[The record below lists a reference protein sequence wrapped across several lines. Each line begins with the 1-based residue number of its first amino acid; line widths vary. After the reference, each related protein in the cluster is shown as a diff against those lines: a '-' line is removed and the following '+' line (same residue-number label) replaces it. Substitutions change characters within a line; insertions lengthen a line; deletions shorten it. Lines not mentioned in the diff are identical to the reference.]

1 MNSDVH
7 PAVAAIVLIMTVM
20 AIALWTWGSGVAASF
35 GGPAELTRG
44 PGGHSFVQIQNYLVE
59 HDADGAYLRTHD
71 LDALDV
77 ELFLGGYAFFSN
89 GEILLRRG
97 EDPRTFLDNFRAYKR
112 ETNSNSIVPSDPGSG
127 LSRCNLET
135 SVCEPFGESGI
146 DFKAA
151 YSVFIDWPTDE
162 VYISD
167 TTRHLLRKYS
177 SRGVEL
183 ASPVGG
189 FKFPN
194 QLSLHEGQ
202 LLVVDTNNH
211 VIRVLESKSEA
222 FADPI
227 DSKDVVPGAAKLAE
241 QTWPSHFARVDGE
254 WWVNNMQTGMDR
266 GGIYVFDNDWQY
278 LRRVELPREADPISI
293 LAVGG
298 TVWVSDWNND
308 IVRRLSTTGEPLANL
323 ESDGIESALTLS
335 RQERRKY
342 TMLSYSGVALFLA
355 ILFGLMA
362 RAFALS
368 MNKDPVRKSAADIA
382 TDTGTDT
389 APLHLEPDA
398 KVRKRMTAAIRLVT
412 VLTSLIII
420 PLIFMFGILDH
431 PELVSKLIGPIA
443 GMFAIVM
450 LIAWINKANWGT
462 AIAVDGNMLTLR
474 DHTGR
479 RSTCPI
485 RQVRYDDT
493 AIATRDAVVI
503 LGRPKARIFAEADVQ
518 EKLMPRLSDAERV
531 GAIEML
537 KIQIQLRHP
546 QGMVTVLAV
555 IGVLAYAVVK
565 LAS

>member
-7 PAVAAIVLIMTVM
+7 PAVAAIVLIATVM

-35 GGPAELTRG
+35 GGPAELKTG
-44 PGGHSFVQIQNYLVE
+44 PNGHSYVQIQNYLVE
-59 HDADGAYLRTHD
+59 HDADGAYLRAHD
-71 LDALDV
+71 LDALNV
-77 ELFLGGYAFFSN
+77 QLFLGGYAFFSN
-89 GEILLRRG
+89 GDILLRRG

-135 SVCEPFGESGI
+135 SVCEPFGESSI

-194 QLSLHEGQ
+194 QLSLHDGQ

-211 VIRVLESKSEA
+211 VIRVLESKTAA

-227 DSKDVVPGAAKLAE
+227 DSKDVVPGAAELAE
-241 QTWPSHFARVDGE
+241 QTWPSHFARVDDE

-266 GGIYVFDNDWQY
+266 GGIYVFDSDWKY
-278 LRRVELPREADPISI
+278 LRRVELPQDADPISI
-293 LAVGG
+293 LAVGD
-298 TVWVSDWNND
+298 TVWVSDWTND
-308 IVRRLSTTGEPLANL
+308 VVRRFSTRGQPLANL
-323 ESDGIESALTLS
+323 ESDGLKKVLTLS

-342 TMLSYSGVALFLA
+342 IMLSYSGIAAFLA
-355 ILFGLMA
+355 ILFGLMV

-368 MNKDPVRKSAADIA
+368 MNKDPVRKSAEDNAA
-382 TDTGTDT
+382 DTGTDT
-389 APLHLEPDA
+389 VPLHLEPDA
-398 KVRKRMTAAIRLVT
+398 KVRKRMTTAIRLVT
-412 VLTSLIII
+412 VLSLLIII

-479 RSTCPI
+479 MSTCPI
-485 RQVRYDDT
+485 RQVRYDNT

-503 LGRPKARIFAEADVQ
+503 LGRPKARIFAEADIHEQ
-518 EKLMPRLSDAERV
+518 LMPRLSDAQRV

-546 QGMVTVLAV
+546 QGIVAVLAL
-555 IGVLAYAVVK
+555 IGVLAYAVVR
-565 LAS
+565 LVS